1 MLEGLNALSH
11 QGSDKR
17 TTAPKEAWRPH
28 LEMSEEGGYFVST
41 PRKDEPADAVD
52 LLAEF
57 DLNPEDWTITS
68 VRRSKWQTYHGEW
81 LQSFRVSVTPK
92 GRSIAPDVE
101 QLEREIAKWRPKAT
115 KPTKGNLTAIYNIGD
130 TQWGKDAGDGTA
142 GTVGRVRR
150 ALEASL
156 QRHNEIKG
164 RGIGQIAIPQ
174 LGDCIEGIVSQG
186 GKIAG
191 RLDLDLTSQIRV
203 GRRVLLEWV
212 KAFAPLTDS
221 LIIPVVPGNHDE
233 SHRQLITD
241 PVDSWQ
247 VEIVQQV
254 LDICKENPALQHVQG
269 RFPKSDNTT
278 LAVDLSGTMVG
289 FAHGHQVRDPEKW
302 WAGQALG
309 ETEVGSAEVLITA
322 HYHHYSVRSLGGR
335 LWVQTP
341 ALDGGSFWFRDRRG
355 LGGPESWTGVVSLVV
370 GEGYDPRRDLVM
382 LSGEQASKRR

>member
-1 MLEGLNALSH
+1 MSK

-17 TTAPKEAWRPH
+17 TTAPKESWRPH
-28 LEMSEEGGYFVST
+28 LEMSDDGGYFVSS
-41 PRKDEPADAVD
+41 PRKDEPADATE

-57 DLNPEDWTITS
+57 DLSPADWTVTN

-81 LQSFRVSVTPK
+81 LQSFRVTLIPK
-92 GRSIAPDVE
+92 NSRPFADTQ
-101 QLEREIAKWRPKAT
+101 QLEKEISKWRPKAT
-115 KPTKGNLTAIYNIGD
+115 KPTKGNLTAVYNIGD

-142 GTVGRVRR
+142 GTIGRVRR

-156 QRHNEIKG
+156 TRHNEIKT
-164 RGIGQIAIPQ
+164 RGIGQIALPQ
-174 LGDCIEGIVSQG
+174 LGDCIEGIVSQN

-212 KAFAPLTDS
+212 KAFAPLTDD

-233 SHRQLITD
+233 SHRNLITD
-241 PVDSWQ
+241 PIDSWQ

-254 LDICKENPALQHVQG
+254 IDICQENPALQHVTA
-269 RFPKSDNTT
+269 RFPDSDNTT
-278 LAVDLSGTMVG
+278 LAVNMSGTMVG
-289 FAHGHQVRDPEKW
+289 FAHGHQIRDAEKW

-309 ETEVGSAEVLITA
+309 ETPIGSAEVLISA
-322 HYHHYSVRSLGGR
+322 HYHHYAVRSLGGR

-341 ALDGGSFWFRDRRG
+341 ALDGGSYWFRDRRG

-382 LSGEQASKRR
+382 LAGEQRK

>member
-289 FAHGHQVRDPEKW
+289 FAHGHQIRDPEKW